1 MTSSPETPFSREDTA
16 APAGLPDVDGYTVA
30 IAAPHKPWSCILFDL
45 DGTITDSAPGI
56 IGRLSRTLIAMG
68 YPVPA
73 PAELVQF
80 VGPPILEGF
89 ELVAGMDEEEAQKAL
104 LVYRGLA
111 ASEGPQDD
119 AVTFP
124 GMVGLVKFLHKAGI
138 PLAITTS
145 KSEVQAHRILN
156 HLELEH
162 AFVVITG
169 ASEDESR
176 SSKADVIDE
185 ALVRLREK
193 NIDLSNL
200 VLVGDRVHDMEGAAE
215 HGIPPIMVEW
225 GYGSPAEAA
234 GAIAIVH
241 SVDQLRALLI

>member
-1 MTSSPETPFSREDTA
+1 ASGARPADGARPASGAAAT
-16 APAGLPDVDGYTVA
+16 APARPTPAV
-30 IAAPHKPWSCILFDL
+30 PHKPWSCILFDL

-56 IGRLSRTLIAMG
+56 IGRLSRTLLAMG

-73 PAELVQF
+73 PAELVHF

-89 ELVAGMDEEEAQKAL
+89 ELVAGMDESEAQKAL

-124 GMVGLVKFLHKAGI
+124 GMVGLVRQLHAAGI

-145 KSEVQAHRILN
+145 KSEVQANRILD
-156 HLELEH
+156 HLDL
-162 AFVVITG
+162 AQCFAVITG
-169 ASEDESR
+169 ASEDETR
-176 SSKADVIDE
+176 SAKADVIDE
-185 ALVRLREK
+185 ALTRLRAAD
-193 NIDLSNL
+193 IDLSNL

-241 SVDQLRALLI
+241 SVDQLRVLLL

>member
-1 MTSSPETPFSREDTA
+1 MTSAPETNTTAENDDA
-16 APAGLPDVDGYTVA
+16 APAAVVGPR
-30 IAAPHKPWSCILFDL
+30 KPWSCILFDL

-73 PAELVQF
+73 PAELVHF

-89 ELVAGMDEEEAQKAL
+89 ELVAGMNETEAKKAL

-124 GMVGLVKFLHKAGI
+124 GMVGLIKFLHKAGI

-145 KSEVQAHRILN
+145 KSEVQAHRILE

-162 AFVVITG
+162 AFAVITG
-169 ASEDESR
+169 ASEDETR
-176 SSKADVIDE
+176 SAKADVIDE
-185 ALVRLREK
+185 ALVRLRAA
-193 NIDLSNL
+193 NVDLSHL
-200 VLVGDRVHDMEGAAE
+200 VLVGDRIHDMEGAAQ

-241 SVDQLRALLI
+241 SVDQLRALLV

>member
-1 MTSSPETPFSREDTA
+1 MTTPAPSPQ
-16 APAGLPDVDGYTVA
+16 
-30 IAAPHKPWSCILFDL
+30 KPWSCILFDL

-56 IGRLSRTLIAMG
+56 IGRLSRTLIALG
-68 YPVPA
+68 RPVPL
-73 PAELVQF
+73 PAELVHF

-89 ELVAGMDEEEAQKAL
+89 ELVAGMNQTEATEAL
-104 LVYRGLA
+104 GIYRALA

-124 GMVGLVKFLHKAGI
+124 GMVGLVRFLHKAGV

-145 KSEVQAHRILN
+145 KSEVQAHRILE
-156 HLELEH
+156 HLRLEE

-169 ASEDESR
+169 SSEDESR
-176 SSKADVIDE
+176 SAKGDVIAE
-185 ALVRLREK
+185 ALVRLREAGV
-193 NIDLSNL
+193 DLSNL
-200 VLVGDRVHDMEGAAE
+200 VLVGDRIHDMEGAAE

-234 GAIAIVH
+234 GAIAVVH
-241 SVDQLRALLI
+241 SVDQLRSLLV